1 MQLNYRDSKPI
12 YEQVK
17 DGIRKLVISNVI
29 QADEK
34 LPSVREMAAKYAINP
49 NTIARAYK
57 ELEEEGYL
65 YSMSGKG
72 TFAADAG
79 NAKDHRAQ
87 ELKEVFDDVVTELV
101 FLSTPID
108 ELKSRM
114 DENIAVHK
122 LKKQNNI
129 G

>member
-29 QADEK
+29 QTDEK

-49 NTIARAYK
+49 NTIARAYR

-65 YSMSGKG
+65 YTKSGKG

-79 NAKDHRAQ
+79 NAKDYRTQ
-87 ELKEVFDDVVTELV
+87 ELKGMFDDVVTELI

-114 DENIAVHK
+114 DENIALHK
-122 LKKQNNI
+122 LKEVK
-129 G
+129 

>member
-17 DGIRKLVISNVI
+17 DGIRKLVISNAI

-34 LPSVREMAAKYAINP
+34 LPSVRELAAKYAINP

-65 YSMSGKG
+65 YTKSGKG

-79 NAKDHRAQ
+79 NAKAHRAQ

-108 ELKSRM
+108 ELKCRM
-114 DENIAVHK
+114 DQNIAV
-122 LKKQNNI
+122 KKCQHAN
-129 G
+129 

>member
-29 QADEK
+29 KTDEK

-65 YSMSGKG
+65 YTQSGKG

-79 NAKDHRAQ
+79 NAKKHRAQ
-87 ELKEVFDDVVTELV
+87 ELKEEFDDVVAELV
-101 FLSTPID
+101 FLSTPLD
-108 ELKSRM
+108 ELKRRIDQNS
-114 DENIAVHK
+114 AVNKCQHA
-122 LKKQNNI
+122 N
-129 G
+129 

>member
-17 DGIRKLVISNVI
+17 DGIRKLVISNAI

-34 LPSVREMAAKYAINP
+34 LPSVRELAAKYAINP
-49 NTIARAYK
+49 NTIAKAYK

-65 YSMSGKG
+65 YTKSGKG
-72 TFAADAG
+72 TFAADAH
-79 NAKDHRAQ
+79 NAKNRRAQ
-87 ELKEVFDDVVTELV
+87 ELKEMFDEVVKELV
-101 FLSTPID
+101 FLSISVD

-114 DENIAVHK
+114 DQNIAVHK
-122 LKKQNNI
+122 IDSVK
-129 G
+129 

>member
-29 QADEK
+29 QTDEK

-49 NTIARAYK
+49 NTIARAYR

-65 YSMSGKG
+65 YTKSGKG
-72 TFAADAG
+72 TFVADAG
-79 NAKDHRAQ
+79 KAKDYRTQ
-87 ELKEVFDDVVTELV
+87 ELKGMFDDVVTELI

-114 DENIAVHK
+114 DENIALHK
-122 LKKQNNI
+122 SKEVK
-129 G
+129 